1 MKYDLL
7 QTGEG
12 DGGVLVIKHRHL
24 EAGLPMRRLGAEIH
38 SSELLTLM
46 LETRG
51 GGQGQVL
58 DTVHH
63 LGHLIFRHI
72 FLSYFFERDFIVT

>member
-1 MKYDLL
+1 MMYDLL

-24 EAGLPMRRLGAEIH
+24 EAALPMRRLGAEID

-51 GGQGQVL
+51 WGHGQIL
-58 DTVHH
+58 DTVHN
-63 LGHLIFRHI
+63 LGHLIFCH
-72 FLSYFFERDFIVT
+72 SYFVSFFGESFFVT

>member
-1 MKYDLL
+1 MINFIYKCMMYDLL

-24 EAGLPMRRLGAEIH
+24 EAALCVRCVGAEIH
-38 SSELLTLM
+38 CSKLLTLM

-63 LGHLIFRHI
+63 LGHLIF
-72 FLSYFFERDFIVT
+72 LS

>member
-1 MKYDLL
+1 MMYDLL

-24 EAGLPMRRLGAEIH
+24 EAALRVRWLGAEIH
-38 SSELLTLM
+38 CSKLLTLM

-51 GGQGQVL
+51 GGQVDKFLQVQRGSIAR
-58 DTVHH
+58 
-63 LGHLIFRHI
+63 LGH
-72 FLSYFFERDFIVT
+72 